1 VRHATA
7 CQDGVMALHHQT
19 AAVLE
24 FMKQMG
30 NPPLH
35 ELTPAEGRANY
46 LAMRVPSTVQLP
58 EIRDFDAGEV
68 RCRLYRSSTTDNAP
82 LLIYYHGG
90 GWVIGDLDTHDDI
103 CRKLA
108 RDAKC
113 SVVAV
118 DYRLAPEH
126 PAPASHEDCIAA
138 TKWIFANA
146 TSLGVDPA
154 RIAIG
159 GDSAGGN
166 LAAVVS
172 MHAGVKPVFQ
182 LLVYPATD
190 MRMGQSS
197 HRENAQGYLLTEDS
211 MKWFIGHY
219 LQGDTQKRH
228 DPLYSP
234 LLSDEATLKKSPPT
248 LVITAEYDPLR
259 DEGEEYAAR
268 LAAVGVQA
276 SAVRFHGQI
285 HAFFGMSELLDDAA
299 AAIALSASYLRK
311 YLGT

>member
-1 VRHATA
+1 
-7 CQDGVMALHHQT
+7 MALHPQT
-19 AAVLE
+19 AAVLD
-24 FMKQMG
+24 FMKQLG
-30 NPPLH
+30 TQPLH

-58 EIRDFDAGEV
+58 EIRDVDAGGV

-90 GWVIGDLDTHDDI
+90 GWVIGDLESHDDI

-146 TSLGVDPA
+146 TSLGVDPN

-172 MHAGVKPVFQ
+172 MHAGVKPIFQ

-190 MRMGQSS
+190 MRMGQTS

-219 LQGDTQKRH
+219 LQGDEKKKH
-228 DPLYSP
+228 DPMYSP
-234 LLSDEATLKKSPPT
+234 LLSDDALLKESPPT

-268 LAAVGVQA
+268 LNAVGVQA
-276 SAVRFHGQI
+276 SVVRFRGQI

>member
-1 VRHATA
+1 
-7 CQDGVMALHHQT
+7 MPLHQQT

-24 FMKQMG
+24 MMKQLG
-30 NPPLH
+30 APPLH
-35 ELTPAEGRANY
+35 ELSAQQGRTAY
-46 LAMRVPSTVQLP
+46 AAMRTVSTVQLH
-58 EIRDFDAGEV
+58 EIRDFDADGV
-68 RCRLYRSSTTDNAP
+68 KCRHYRATDATPAP

-90 GWVIGDLDTHDDI
+90 GWVIGDLDSHDDI

-113 SVVAV
+113 NVIAV

-126 PAPASHEDCIAA
+126 PAPAAVDDCIAA

-146 TSLGVDPA
+146 TSLGIDPT

-166 LAAVVS
+166 LSAIVA
-172 MHAGVKPVFQ
+172 MHADVKPVFQ

-190 MRMGQSS
+190 MRMGQQS
-197 HRENAQGYLLTEDS
+197 HKDNAQGYLLTADS

-219 LQGDTQKRH
+219 LQGDEKKKL
-228 DPLYSP
+228 DPMVSP
-234 LLSDEATLKKSPPT
+234 LLGSDAALKKSPPT
-248 LVITAEYDPLR
+248 LVITAEFDPLR
-259 DEGEEYAAR
+259 DEGEEYAAK
-268 LAAVGVQA
+268 LASLGVPT
-276 SAVRFHGQI
+276 STVRFNGQI

-299 AAIALSASYLRK
+299 AAVALSASYLRK

>member
-1 VRHATA
+1 
-7 CQDGVMALHHQT
+7 
-19 AAVLE
+19 
-24 FMKQMG
+24 
-30 NPPLH
+30 
-35 ELTPAEGRANY
+35 
-46 LAMRVPSTVQLP
+46 
-58 EIRDFDAGEV
+58 
-68 RCRLYRSSTTDNAP
+68 
-82 LLIYYHGG
+82 
-90 GWVIGDLDTHDDI
+90 
-103 CRKLA
+103 
-108 RDAKC
+108 
-113 SVVAV
+113 
-118 DYRLAPEH
+118 
-126 PAPASHEDCIAA
+126 A

-146 TSLGVDPA
+146 TSLAVDPA

-166 LAAVVS
+166 LSAVVS

-190 MRMGQSS
+190 MRMGQVS

-219 LQGDTQKRH
+219 LQGDDTKRN

-234 LLSDEATLKKSPPT
+234 LLSDDATLKKSPPT

-268 LAAVGVQA
+268 LNSVGVPA
-276 SAVRFHGQI
+276 SVVRFRGQI

>member
-1 VRHATA
+1 MPLHA
-7 CQDGVMALHHQT
+7 QT

-24 FMKQMG
+24 FMRQLG
-30 NPPLH
+30 APPLH
-35 ELTPAEGRANY
+35 ELTAAEGRANY
-46 LAMRVPSTVQLP
+46 LAMRTPSTVELH
-58 EIRDFDAGEV
+58 EV
-68 RCRLYRSSTTDNAP
+68 RDLVADGVKCRLYRLSGATSAP

-108 RDAKC
+108 RDARC
-113 SVVAV
+113 SVIAV

-126 PAPASHEDCIAA
+126 PAPAALDDCIAA
-138 TKWIFANA
+138 TRWIFANA
-146 TSLGVDPA
+146 KSLDVDAA

-166 LAAVVS
+166 LAALVA
-172 MHAGVKPVFQ
+172 MHAGVTPVFQ

-190 MRMGQSS
+190 MRMDYPS
-197 HRENAQGYLLTEDS
+197 HRENAQGYLLTADS

-219 LQGDTQKRH
+219 LQGDDKKKI

-234 LLSDEATLKKSPPT
+234 ILSDDALLKKSPPT
-248 LVITAEYDPLR
+248 LVITAEFDPLR
-259 DEGEEYAAR
+259 DEGEAYAAR
-268 LAAVGVQA
+268 LSAVGVPT
-276 SAVRFHGQI
+276 STVRFHGQI

-311 YLGT
+311 HLGT

>member
-1 VRHATA
+1 
-7 CQDGVMALHHQT
+7 MALHPQT

-46 LAMRVPSTVQLP
+46 LAMRVPSTVELP
-58 EIRDFDAGEV
+58 EVRDFDAGGV
-68 RCRLYRSSTTDNAP
+68 RCRLYRSGTADNAP
-82 LLIYYHGG
+82 LLIYFHGG

-146 TSLGVDPA
+146 TSLGVDPN

-190 MRMGQSS
+190 MRMGQAS
-197 HRENAQGYLLTEDS
+197 HRENAQGYLLTADS
-211 MKWFIGHY
+211 MTWFIGHY
-219 LQGDTQKRH
+219 LQGDEKKKL

-268 LAAVGVQA
+268 LNAVGVQA
-276 SAVRFHGQI
+276 SVVRFRGQI
-285 HAFFGMSELLDDAA
+285 HAFFGMSEVLDDAA

>member
-1 VRHATA
+1 
-7 CQDGVMALHHQT
+7 MALHPQT

-58 EIRDFDAGEV
+58 EIRDFDAGGV
-68 RCRLYRSSTTDNAP
+68 RCRLYRSNTTGNAP

-146 TSLGVDPA
+146 TSLGVDPN

-172 MHAGVKPVFQ
+172 MHAGVKPIFQ

-190 MRMGQSS
+190 MRMGQPS

-219 LQGDTQKRH
+219 LQGDEKKKL

-234 LLSDEATLKKSPPT
+234 LLSDDALLKKSPPT

-268 LAAVGVQA
+268 LNAVGVQA
-276 SAVRFHGQI
+276 SVVRFRGQI

-311 YLGT
+311 YLGA

>member
-1 VRHATA
+1 MPLHA
-7 CQDGVMALHHQT
+7 QT

-24 FMKQMG
+24 FMRQLG
-30 NPPLH
+30 APPLH
-35 ELTPAEGRANY
+35 ELTAAEGRANY
-46 LAMRVPSTVQLP
+46 LAMRTPSTVELH
-58 EIRDFDAGEV
+58 EV
-68 RCRLYRSSTTDNAP
+68 RDLVADGVKCRLYRSSGTTSAP

-108 RDAKC
+108 RDARC
-113 SVVAV
+113 SVIAV

-126 PAPASHEDCIAA
+126 PAPAALDDCIAA
-138 TKWIFANA
+138 TRWIFANA
-146 TSLGVDPA
+146 KSLDVDAA

-166 LAAVVS
+166 LAALVA
-172 MHAGVKPVFQ
+172 MHAGVTPVFQ

-190 MRMGQSS
+190 MRMDYPS
-197 HRENAQGYLLTEDS
+197 HRENAQGYLLTADS

-219 LQGDTQKRH
+219 LQGDDKKKS

-234 LLSDEATLKKSPPT
+234 ILSDDALLKKSPPT
-248 LVITAEYDPLR
+248 LVITAEFDPLR
-259 DEGEEYAAR
+259 DEGEAYAAR
-268 LAAVGVQA
+268 LSAVGVHT
-276 SAVRFHGQI
+276 STVRFHGQI

-299 AAIALSASYLRK
+299 AAIALSASHLCK
-311 YLGT
+311 HLGT

>member
-1 VRHATA
+1 
-7 CQDGVMALHHQT
+7 
-19 AAVLE
+19 
-24 FMKQMG
+24 MKQLG
-30 NPPLH
+30 APPLH
-35 ELTPAEGRANY
+35 ELSPAEGRANY
-46 LAMRVPSTVQLP
+46 LAMRVPSTVELH
-58 EIRDFDAGEV
+58 EVRDFEAGGV
-68 RCRLYRSSTTDNAP
+68 KCRLYRSSDSTSAP

-126 PAPASHEDCIAA
+126 PAPAALDDCIAA
-138 TKWIFANA
+138 TKWMFSNA
-146 TSLGVDPA
+146 ATIGVDPA

-166 LAAVVS
+166 LAALVS
-172 MHAGVKPVFQ
+172 LHAGVNPVFQ

-190 MRMGQSS
+190 MRMDYPS
-197 HRENAQGYLLTEDS
+197 HRENAQGYLLTADS
-211 MKWFIGHY
+211 MTWFIGHY
-219 LQGDTQKRH
+219 LQGDERKKH
-228 DPLYSP
+228 EPLYSP
-234 LLSDEATLKKSPPT
+234 ILSDDGTLKKSPPT
-248 LVITAEYDPLR
+248 LVITAEFDPLR
-259 DEGEEYAAR
+259 DEGEAYAAR
-268 LAAVGVQA
+268 LAAVGVPT
-276 SAVRFHGQI
+276 STVRFNGQI

-311 YLGT
+311 YLGS

>member
-1 VRHATA
+1 
-7 CQDGVMALHHQT
+7 MALHPQT
-19 AAVLE
+19 AAVLD
-24 FMKQMG
+24 FMKQLG
-30 NPPLH
+30 TPPLH
-35 ELTPAEGRANY
+35 EVTPAEGRANY
-46 LAMRVPSTVQLP
+46 LAMRVPSTVQLH
-58 EIRDFDAGEV
+58 EIRDFDAGGV
-68 RCRLYRSSTTDNAP
+68 RCRLYRSTDDNAAP

-90 GWVIGDLDTHDDI
+90 GWVIGDLESHDDI

-113 SVVAV
+113 SVIAV

-146 TSLGVDPA
+146 TSLAVDPA

-166 LAAVVS
+166 LSAVVS

-190 MRMGQSS
+190 MRMGQVS

-219 LQGDTQKRH
+219 LQGDDTKRN

-234 LLSDEATLKKSPPT
+234 LLSDDATLKKSPPT

-268 LAAVGVQA
+268 LNSVGVPT
-276 SAVRFHGQI
+276 SVVRFRGQI

>member
-1 VRHATA
+1 
-7 CQDGVMALHHQT
+7 
-19 AAVLE
+19 
-24 FMKQMG
+24 MKQMG

-58 EIRDFDAGEV
+58 EIRDFDGGGV
-68 RCRLYRSSTTDNAP
+68 PCRLYRSSTTDNAP

-172 MHAGVKPVFQ
+172 MHAGVKPIFQ

-219 LQGDTQKRH
+219 LQGDEKKKL

-234 LLSDEATLKKSPPT
+234 LLSDDALVKKSPPT

-268 LAAVGVQA
+268 LNAVGVQA
-276 SAVRFHGQI
+276 SVVRFRGQI

>member
-1 VRHATA
+1 
-7 CQDGVMALHHQT
+7 MPLHPQT
-19 AAVLE
+19 AAVLD
-24 FMKQMG
+24 FIRQMG
-30 NPPLH
+30 APPLH
-35 ELTPAEGRANY
+35 ELTPEQGRSAY
-46 LAMRVPSTVQLP
+46 VAMRVASTVQLH
-58 EIRDFDAGEV
+58 EIRDFDAGGV
-68 RCRLYRSSTTDNAP
+68 KCRHYRATGQSPAP
-82 LLIYYHGG
+82 LLVYYHGG
-90 GWVIGDLDTHDDI
+90 GWVIGDLESHDDS

-113 SVVAV
+113 DVIAV

-126 PAPASHEDCIAA
+126 PAPAALDDCIAA

-146 TSLGVDPA
+146 KSLGVDAA

-166 LAAVVS
+166 LSALVA

-190 MRMGQSS
+190 MRMGQQS
-197 HRENAQGYLLTEDS
+197 HKDNAQGYLLTADS

-219 LQGDTQKRH
+219 LQGDEKKKH

-234 LLSDEATLKKSPPT
+234 LLSDDATLKKSPPT
-248 LVITAEYDPLR
+248 LVITAEFDPLR
-259 DEGEEYAAR
+259 DEGEEYAAK
-268 LAAVGVQA
+268 LASVGVPT
-276 SAVRFHGQI
+276 SLVRFNGQI

-311 YLGT
+311 HLGS

>member
-1 VRHATA
+1 MPLHA
-7 CQDGVMALHHQT
+7 QT
-19 AAVLE
+19 AAVLD
-24 FMKQMG
+24 FMRQMG
-30 NPPLH
+30 APPLH
-35 ELTPAEGRANY
+35 ELTPTEGRANY
-46 LAMRVPSTVQLP
+46 LAMRTPSTVELH
-58 EIRDFDAGEV
+58 EIRDIDAGGV
-68 RCRLYRSSTTDNAP
+68 KCRLYRSSATTPAA

-113 SVVAV
+113 SVIAV

-126 PAPASHEDCIAA
+126 PAPAALDDCISA
-138 TKWIFANA
+138 TEWIFAQA
-146 TSLGVDPA
+146 ESLGVDST

-166 LAAVVS
+166 LAALVAI
-172 MHAGVKPVFQ
+172 HANAKPVFQ

-190 MRMGQSS
+190 ARMGQQS
-197 HRENAQGYLLTEDS
+197 HIDNAQGYLLTSDS

-219 LQGDTQKRH
+219 LQGDESKRL
-228 DPLYSP
+228 DPKVSP
-234 LLSDEATLKKSPPT
+234 LLSSDALLKKSPPT
-248 LVITAEYDPLR
+248 LVITAEFDPLR
-259 DEGEEYAAR
+259 DEGEEYATR
-268 LAAVGVQA
+268 LASLGVPT
-276 SAVRFHGQI
+276 STVRFHGQI

-311 YLGT
+311 HLGT

>member
-1 VRHATA
+1 MPLHA
-7 CQDGVMALHHQT
+7 QT

-24 FMKQMG
+24 FMRQLG
-30 NPPLH
+30 APPLH
-35 ELTPAEGRANY
+35 ELTAAEGRANY
-46 LAMRVPSTVQLP
+46 LAMRTPSTVELH
-58 EIRDFDAGEV
+58 EV
-68 RCRLYRSSTTDNAP
+68 RDLVADGVKCRLYRSSGTTSAP

-108 RDAKC
+108 RDARC
-113 SVVAV
+113 SVIAV

-126 PAPASHEDCIAA
+126 PAPAALDDCIAA
-138 TKWIFANA
+138 TRWIFANA
-146 TSLGVDPA
+146 KSLDVDAA

-166 LAAVVS
+166 LAALVA
-172 MHAGVKPVFQ
+172 MHAGVTPVFQ

-190 MRMGQSS
+190 MRMDYPS
-197 HRENAQGYLLTEDS
+197 HRENAQGYLLTADS

-219 LQGDTQKRH
+219 LQGDDKKKS

-234 LLSDEATLKKSPPT
+234 ILSDDALLKKSPPT
-248 LVITAEYDPLR
+248 LVITAEFDPLR
-259 DEGEEYAAR
+259 DEGEAYAAR
-268 LAAVGVQA
+268 LSAVGVPT
-276 SAVRFHGQI
+276 STVRFHGQI

-311 YLGT
+311 HLGT

>member
-1 VRHATA
+1 
-7 CQDGVMALHHQT
+7 MALHPQT
-19 AAVLE
+19 AAVLD
-24 FMKQMG
+24 FMKQLG
-30 NPPLH
+30 TPPLH
-35 ELTPAEGRANY
+35 EVTPAEGRANY
-46 LAMRVPSTVQLP
+46 LAMRVPSTVQLH
-58 EIRDFDAGEV
+58 EIRDFDAGGV
-68 RCRLYRSSTTDNAP
+68 RCRLYRSTDDNAAP

-90 GWVIGDLDTHDDI
+90 GWVIGDLESHDDI

-113 SVVAV
+113 SVIAV

-146 TSLGVDPA
+146 TSLAVDPA

-166 LAAVVS
+166 LSAVVS

-190 MRMGQSS
+190 MRMGQVS

-211 MKWFIGHY
+211 MKWFIDHY
-219 LQGDTQKRH
+219 LQGDDTKRN

-234 LLSDEATLKKSPPT
+234 LLSDDATLKKSPPT

-268 LAAVGVQA
+268 LNSVGVPT
-276 SAVRFHGQI
+276 SVVRFRGQI

>member
-1 VRHATA
+1 
-7 CQDGVMALHHQT
+7 MALHPQT
-19 AAVLE
+19 AAVLD
-24 FMKQMG
+24 FMKQLG
-30 NPPLH
+30 TQPLH

-58 EIRDFDAGEV
+58 EVRDFSAGGV
-68 RCRLYRSSTTDNAP
+68 QCRLYRSSTTDNAP

-90 GWVIGDLDTHDDI
+90 GWVIGDLESHDDI

-146 TSLGVDPA
+146 KSLSVDPN

-166 LAAVVS
+166 LSAVVS

-219 LQGDTQKRH
+219 LQGDEKKKY

-234 LLSDEATLKKSPPT
+234 LLSDDAMLKKSPPT

-268 LAAVGVQA
+268 LNAVGVQA
-276 SAVRFHGQI
+276 SVVRFHGQI

-311 YLGT
+311 HFGS

>member
-1 VRHATA
+1 
-7 CQDGVMALHHQT
+7 MALHPQT
-19 AAVLE
+19 AAVLD
-24 FMKQMG
+24 FMKQLG
-30 NPPLH
+30 TPPLH
-35 ELTPAEGRANY
+35 EVTPAEGRANY
-46 LAMRVPSTVQLP
+46 LAMRVPSTVQLH
-58 EIRDFDAGEV
+58 EIRDFDAGGV
-68 RCRLYRSSTTDNAP
+68 RCRLYRSTDDNAAP

-90 GWVIGDLDTHDDI
+90 GWVIGDLESHDDI

-113 SVVAV
+113 SVIAV

-146 TSLGVDPA
+146 TSLAVDPA

-166 LAAVVS
+166 LSAVVS
-172 MHAGVKPVFQ
+172 MHAGVMPVFQ

-190 MRMGQSS
+190 MRMGQVS

-211 MKWFIGHY
+211 MKWFIDHY
-219 LQGDTQKRH
+219 LQGDDTKRN

-234 LLSDEATLKKSPPT
+234 LLSDDATLKKSPPT

-268 LAAVGVQA
+268 LNSVGVPA
-276 SAVRFHGQI
+276 SVVRFRGQI

>member
-1 VRHATA
+1 MR
-7 CQDGVMALHHQT
+7 
-19 AAVLE
+19 
-24 FMKQMG
+24 QMG
-30 NPPLH
+30 APPLH

-46 LAMRVPSTVQLP
+46 LAMRTPSAVDLN
-58 EIRDFDAGEV
+58 EIRDFYAGGV
-68 RCRLYRSSTTDNAP
+68 RCRLYRSDPTSPAP

-126 PAPASHEDCIAA
+126 PAPAALDDCIAA
-138 TKWIFANA
+138 TKWIFGNA
-146 TSLGVDPA
+146 ASLGCDA
-154 RIAIG
+154 TRIAIG

-166 LAAVVS
+166 LAALVA
-172 MHAGVKPVFQ
+172 MHADVSPVFQ

-190 MRMGQSS
+190 ARMGQQS
-197 HRENAQGYLLTEDS
+197 HTENAQGYLLTSDS
-211 MKWFIGHY
+211 MKWFLGHY
-219 LQGDTQKRH
+219 LQGDEAKRL
-228 DPLYSP
+228 DPMVSP
-234 LLSDEATLKKSPPT
+234 ILSDDALLKKSPPT
-248 LVITAEYDPLR
+248 LVITAEFDPLR

-268 LAAVGVQA
+268 LAAVGVQT
-276 SAVRFHGQI
+276 STVRFQGQI
-285 HAFFGMSELLDDAA
+285 HAFFGMSDLLDDAA

>member
-1 VRHATA
+1 
-7 CQDGVMALHHQT
+7 MALHPQT
-19 AAVLE
+19 AAVLD
-24 FMKQMG
+24 FMKQLG
-30 NPPLH
+30 TQPLH

-58 EIRDFDAGEV
+58 EIRDVDAGGV

-90 GWVIGDLDTHDDI
+90 GWVIGDLESHDDI

-146 TSLGVDPA
+146 TSLGVDPN

-172 MHAGVKPVFQ
+172 MHAGVKPIFQ

-190 MRMGQSS
+190 MRMGQTS

-219 LQGDTQKRH
+219 LQGDEKKKH
-228 DPLYSP
+228 DPMYSP
-234 LLSDEATLKKSPPT
+234 LLSDDALLKKSPPT

-268 LAAVGVQA
+268 LNAVGVQA
-276 SAVRFHGQI
+276 SVVRFRGQI